1 MSLGIPE
8 LVVLVVIVLLFFG
21 PSRLPGLGKA
31 VGSAI
36 RGFKKGVS
44 SDGDDQKKR
53 SITTNQKPNFY
64 S

>member
-8 LVVLVVIVLLFFG
+8 LVVLVIIVLLFFG

-44 SDGDDQKKR
+44 SDDEQKKINNNGD
-53 SITTNQKPNFY
+53 SNDHKA
-64 S
+64 

>member
-8 LVVLVVIVLLFFG
+8 LVVLIVIVLLFFG

-44 SDGDDQKKR
+44 SDDDSKKIE
-53 SITTNQKPNFY
+53 SAPDNDKA
-64 S
+64 